1 MEITANLNHFRA
13 SPRKV
18 RLVADLIRG
27 MEAGEAEVQLK
38 YLTKR
43 AAEPILKLLNSAI
56 ANASQNFDIQK
67 DDLYISDIQ
76 VNQGPGLKRWRARA
90 MGRADLITKRTSHV
104 CLILKPKKGVK
115 PKKKKAPKPE
125 TVKLDNIQEIKKQQ
139 PQEAVEPE
147 SQSAPDQAKYGKS
160 IPPSKPHS
168 TSSKSKKKFWSR
180 QTFGNVKKMFKRKS
194 F

>member
-1 MEITANLNHFRA
+1 MEITAKLNYFRT

-27 MEAGEAEVQLK
+27 MEVKEAEAQLK

-43 AAEPILKLLNSAI
+43 AAAPVLKLLNSAV
-56 ANASQNFDIQK
+56 ANAAQNFDIQK
-67 DDLYISDIQ
+67 DKLYISDIQ
-76 VNQGPGLKRWRARA
+76 VNQGPGLKRWKPRA
-90 MGRADLITKRTSHV
+90 MGRADVITKRTSHIYLV
-104 CLILKPKKGVK
+104 LKPKKGVK

-125 TVKLDNIQEIKKQQ
+125 TVKLESIKEIKKQQ
-139 PQEAVEPE
+139 PAEKVEPR
-147 SQSAPDQAKYGKS
+147 SQSAEDQAKHGKP